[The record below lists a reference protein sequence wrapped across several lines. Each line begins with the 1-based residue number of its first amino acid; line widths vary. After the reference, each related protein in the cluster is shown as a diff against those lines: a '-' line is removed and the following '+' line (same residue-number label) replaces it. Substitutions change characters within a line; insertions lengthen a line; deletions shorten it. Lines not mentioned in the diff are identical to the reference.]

1 MDRSAKLTT
10 EVMTRFLQS
19 QLPELAEKIVAAVN
33 SAPDGNWIAASEE
46 PVRDAGHEF
55 MRAAFEAALQQK
67 VTAAE
72 AAFPPSTGFNG
83 KEKEEQ
89 RTAADDLLD
98 DQWTDST
105 EVAVVAFDA

>member
-72 AAFPPSTGFNG
+72 AAFPPLYRI
-83 KEKEEQ
+83 Q
-89 RTAADDLLD
+89 RERERGTK
-98 DQWTDST
+98 DSSRRPT
-105 EVAVVAFDA
+105 

>member
-1 MDRSAKLTT
+1 MDSSPKLTT
-10 EVMTRFLQS
+10 EAMTKVL
-19 QLPELAEKIVAAVN
+19 LEKVPELAATIVAAVN
-33 SAPDGNWIAASEE
+33 AAPDGNWIAASEE

-83 KEKEEQ
+83 KEKEK
-89 RTAADDLLD
+89 
-98 DQWTDST
+98 
-105 EVAVVAFDA
+105 